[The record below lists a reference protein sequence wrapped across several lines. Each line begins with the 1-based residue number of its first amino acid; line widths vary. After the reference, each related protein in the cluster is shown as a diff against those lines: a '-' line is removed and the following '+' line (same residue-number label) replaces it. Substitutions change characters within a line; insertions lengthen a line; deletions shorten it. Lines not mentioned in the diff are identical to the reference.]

1 MSEDASAHASRQ
13 RMLAAAVALMRG
25 TGLAGAGINEIVRAS
40 GAPKGSVYH
49 FFPEGK
55 QQIAAEA
62 LESATAEVV
71 VFIERVMSAKRSP
84 ATRVEA
90 LFAAF
95 AERIEAADFMRS
107 CAAGT
112 VCLDLDAEQEALRG
126 VVADALER
134 YARAVAAQVDLGDA
148 VLTRSFAGLVVTVIE
163 GAYIR
168 CRAERSSAPFR
179 EAGAWLAKLVR
190 AFGRSG

>member
-1 MSEDASAHASRQ
+1 MDDEGAPHASRQ
-13 RMLAAAVALMRG
+13 RMLVAAVGLMRG

-49 FFPEGK
+49 FFPAGK

-62 LESATAEVV
+62 LASSTDEVV
-71 VFIERVMSAKRSP
+71 AFIERAMAGKRAP
-84 ATRVEA
+84 ASKVVA

-95 AERIEAADFMRS
+95 AERIEAADFLRS

-112 VCLDLDAEQEALRG
+112 VCLDLDTDQEALRG
-126 VVADALER
+126 AVAAALER
-134 YARAVAAQVDLGDA
+134 YAAAVASQLDLGSPA
-148 VLTRSFAGLVVTVIE
+148 LTRSFAGLVVTVIE

-168 CRAERSSAPFR
+168 CRAEQSSAPFR

-190 AFGRSG
+190 KPGRSG